1 MNKLTITAALARI
14 KQVTGIDVT
23 LTAPTFTVETPEYQI
38 MWCAWPATPGLSAVA
53 IYDAAGKTV
62 ARFNVA

>member
-1 MNKLTITAALARI
+1 MNKLTTTAALAYIKRI
-14 KQVTGIDVT
+14 TGIDVV
-23 LTAPTFTVETPEYQI
+23 LAAPTFTVETPDYQI
-38 MWCAWPATPGLSAVA
+38 MWCAWPATPGLSAVS